1 MLSQKIQI
9 TLTPQ
14 EVAALSIKSKA
25 LGYNVTKYVKFIVSK
40 EAVETVE
47 EYPTYKMSK
56 RLEKIAEKA
65 MKDYKAGKMVRLES
79 PYDLDKL

>member
-1 MLSQKIQI
+1 MSTQKIQI

-14 EVAALSIKSKA
+14 EVASLSIKSKA
-25 LGYNVTKYVKFIVSK
+25 LGYNVTKYIKYIVTR
-40 EAVETVE
+40 EVEEIIE

-56 RLEKIAEKA
+56 RLEKITLKA
-65 MKDYKAGKMVRLES
+65 LKDHKDGKSILLDS